1 MIDSLENVHI
11 LAPAGEQRVED
22 IEQLSQT
29 VTDFDLGCAKQQ
41 IDSLRYYELRLI
53 HSHSTEIMVSSVRG
67 LSAFN

>member
-1 MIDSLENVHI
+1 MTDSLKNLHI
-11 LAPAGEQRVED
+11 LAPAGEQRV
-22 IEQLSQT
+22 T

-41 IDSLRYYELRLI
+41 IDSLCYYELRLI